1 MIHTQNL
8 DCPVFFY
15 TYASRGTIMLQPS
28 APSSLWPATK
38 VRDESGRRRRFLV
51 WRRTRMSFVFVFNV
65 RPSERLSA
73 TRKWRRKTSFT
84 QRLACTAEVGLDVSS
99 LAATGRGDR
108 ILIAILGQIK
118 AGNTNVNRYTT
129 WIRGHR
135 IHEARIQV
143 MKSSDHSKALSLLFV
158 SFLWSSI
165 FFGEQTFFFARSI
178 SVKTNVF
185 WPGEHAVMLSAI
197 SRATQL

>member
-15 TYASRGTIMLQPS
+15 TYASWGTIMLQPS

-38 VRDESGRRRRFLV
+38 VRDESGRRGRFLV
-51 WRRTRMSFVFVFNV
+51 WRRTRVSFVFVFNV

-73 TRKWRRKTSFT
+73 TRKWRRKTSCT
-84 QRLACTAEVGLDVSS
+84 LRLACTAEVGLDVSS
-99 LAATGRGDR
+99 LAAVGRGDR

-135 IHEARIQV
+135 IHEARTQV
-143 MKSSDHSKALSLLFV
+143 IDLRSLQSVELAFRQFSLAL
-158 SFLWSSI
+158 
-165 FFGEQTFFFARSI
+165 FFFFLESRRIFSPDQ
-178 SVKTNVF
+178 SV
-185 WPGEHAVMLSAI
+185 
-197 SRATQL
+197 